1 MKSENEPEL
10 TKPKGVLLPRCHFCG
25 EVPPGGIRGGI
36 KVKKAFICIKC
47 EEEIVSLQVGAPGYS
62 ELLEKL
68 KRVLK

>member
-1 MKSENEPEL
+1 MKNEIGII
-10 TKPKGVLLPRCHFCG
+10 KPMGELLPRCYFCG

-47 EEEIVSLQVGAPGYS
+47 EKEIVSLQVGAPGYH
-62 ELLEKL
+62 ELLEKI